1 MFKYFK
7 DESEL
12 KLLDGAIFWLPTGSS
27 SKSSLFMAYGSTLR
41 APNGYFGEN
50 WDAFS
55 DFLLDLDWIDS
66 FEVFLVHRELP
77 HISPEETAIYLDILQ
92 HAMTTWADEKTG
104 EFSHLYP
111 DFVPH
116 RLTTFFPREIEELV
130 SSFVRG
136 GGSHLPTGSM

>member
-7 DESEL
+7 DEAEL
-12 KLLDGAIFWLPTGSS
+12 KLLNGAIFWLPTGSS
-27 SKSSLFMAYGSTLR
+27 SKSSLFMAYGSALQ

-55 DFLLDLDWIDS
+55 DCLLDLDWIDS
-66 FEVFLVHRELP
+66 FEVFIVHRELP
-77 HISPEETAIYLDILQ
+77 HLSHEETAIYLNILQ

-104 EFSHLYP
+104 ELSRLYP

-136 GGSHLPTGSM
+136 GGSHLPSGST